1 MKTPLLYAA
10 LAHIS
15 TIVIPF
21 MLMLIPIFN
30 SPETITEVTGFTQY
44 IIRKVTLLDAHGDK
58 MLFII
63 AFPWIVSGVSVIS
76 IIMGN
81 HQRSYSRRITLRW
94 KSYSWGSMIIIIIFT
109 SLSIGTVGLFYIP
122 TILLMLLSIIYNK

>member
-1 MKTPLLYAA
+1 
-10 LAHIS
+10 
-15 TIVIPF
+15 